1 MNARAWLRHT
11 EELGLLILE
20 HDIHEIPACK
30 PLRLHERG
38 KPRARGLSL
47 ARDSPGLNLKTGDD
61 RSRPRE
67 HGCQENNEKRNIY
80 REHAP
85 DQVAHCD
92 GVERGESDLRE
103 AAQQVGDAR
112 REVLH
117 RRHRREVLHRHHDA
131 VQAAVGGRIVR
142 GIRAQEPRKYAYIL
156 QRSVLKD
163 CRARTGRS
171 RSPMP

>member
-1 MNARAWLRHT
+1 MNARARLRHT
-11 EELGLLILE
+11 EELGLLVLD

-67 HGCQENNEKRNIY
+67 HGCQENNEKRNIH

-85 DQVAHCD
+85 DQVARCD
-92 GVERGESDLRE
+92 GVERGKSNLWET
-103 AAQQVGDAR
+103 AQQVGYA
-112 REVLH
+112 
-117 RRHRREVLHRHHDA
+117 RREVLHRHHDA